1 MNQFLATIDKP
12 ETGTVFNKY
21 PQEFVNSGYPT
32 KIAAQFRNTGW
43 SNTQYRT
50 AEEYELMGEYPGRNA
65 GLFASNLPAPV
76 LIPAGY
82 RAVDSVLAPR
92 QQRRARYAVQTE

>member
-1 MNQFLATIDKP
+1 MNQFLSTIDKP

-21 PQEFVNSGYPT
+21 PQEFVNGGYPT

-65 GLFASNLPAPV
+65 GLFNGGAPAPV
-76 LIPAGY
+76 LIPPGY
-82 RAVDSVLAPR
+82 RPQAIVLATRP
-92 QQRRARYAVQTE
+92 QRRARYAVQT